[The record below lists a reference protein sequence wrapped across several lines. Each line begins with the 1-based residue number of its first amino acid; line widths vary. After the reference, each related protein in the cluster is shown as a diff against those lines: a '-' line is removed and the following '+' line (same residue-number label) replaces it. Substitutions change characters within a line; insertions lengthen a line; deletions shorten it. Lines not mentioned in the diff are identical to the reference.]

1 MGLVPLNR
9 QKNNSYRK
17 KTFMTEKNSSRLPL
31 SPYVEGLRDF
41 IRTSPT
47 AFHAADSIRRA
58 LLSEGFTELSEA
70 DRWDLKRGGKYFS
83 MRHGSS
89 IIAFRIGHE
98 LEGYGFMIA
107 ASHSDSP
114 CFKLKENEEIR
125 GGGNCLQLNTEGYG
139 GMICPSW
146 MDRPLSVAGRVLIRE
161 KDEDGSD
168 VYRQKLIDLDRDLVL
183 IPNVSIHMNRQIN
196 DGYAYNKQVDMLPL
210 FGESDTPDG
219 TFLRM
224 AAEAAGADPEAVM
237 GSDLYLYN
245 RTPSSIWGANEEFFS
260 SSRIDDLECAYTT
273 LQGFLEG
280 GCDMGIQV
288 YACFDNEEVGS
299 VTGQGAAS
307 TFFKNVL
314 YRAAQA
320 MGMDDEGYCCMTA
333 RSFML
338 SCDNAHAVHPN
349 HPEKTDKTNCASM
362 NGGIVIKSHAGQ
374 KYTSGGLSIALF
386 KGICEKAGVPVQY
399 FSNRSDMMGGSTL
412 GNIAMRQVS
421 MPTVDIG
428 LAQLAMHSAYETTG
442 IRDIDHMIRA
452 CRQFFKS
459 AVTLTGDGTTIV
471 RS

>member
-1 MGLVPLNR
+1 
-9 QKNNSYRK
+9 
-17 KTFMTEKNSSRLPL
+17 MTENTSKQIPV

-58 LLSEGFTELSEA
+58 LLAHGFEELSEA
-70 DRWDLKRGGKYFS
+70 GRWDLKKGGSYFA

-89 IIAFRIGHE
+89 IIAFRIGQE
-98 LEGYGFMIA
+98 LEGWGFMVA

-161 KDEDGSD
+161 KNEDGSES
-168 VYRQKLIDLDRDLVL
+168 YIQKLIDIDRDLVL

-196 DGYAYNKQVDMLPL
+196 DGYAYNRQVDMLPL
-210 FGESDTPDG
+210 FGEKDTPDG
-219 TFLRM
+219 TFRLM
-224 AAEAAGADPEAVM
+224 AAEAAGADPEKVM

-245 RTPSSIWGANEEFFS
+245 RTPSSIWGAGKEYFS

-280 GCDMGIQV
+280 GCGKGIQV

-299 VTGQGAAS
+299 STGQGAAS
-307 TFFKNVL
+307 TFFRNVL
-314 YRAAQA
+314 YRAAAA
-320 MGMDDEGYCCMTA
+320 MGMDDEDFCRMAA

-442 IRDIDHMIRA
+442 IRDIEYMVRA

-459 AVTLTGDGTTIV
+459 AVTLREDGVTIV